1 MCKIIV
7 YAFVLGPHKCRLGQ
21 PVGQPCFSASI
32 INYLV
37 FNNLTSVNTVNID
50 AMGYMFN
57 NNKSTVG
64 VTLDYTLL
72 NKIFSPEL

>member
-1 MCKIIV
+1 
-7 YAFVLGPHKCRLGQ
+7 
-21 PVGQPCFSASI
+21 
-32 INYLV
+32 
-37 FNNLTSVNTVNID
+37 LTSVNTVNID

-57 NNKSTVG
+57 NNKSTVD